1 MKSSKAAEYAAL
13 NFLPVSKSMQADFS
27 FCRFKWCEKSIK
39 NRKGRR
45 LRQQNN
51 SGMNGGN

>member
-39 NRKGRR
+39 NLKGRV
-45 LRQQNN
+45 
-51 SGMNGGN
+51 